1 MDIEVLKKAFLETSY
16 IINGEEDIVLKIGTM
31 PEELL
36 SEFPSIS
43 TWAFLTA
50 WNPLPEILTQD
61 ENRARNIAL
70 KDELSAKGFSVRHGV
85 GVSDTEDWWEDS
97 FFIADIS
104 LDEARS
110 ISSRFGQL
118 AFLFGDRRS
127 GNQLI
132 FT

>member
-16 IINGEEDIVLKIGTM
+16 IINGEEDIVLKIGIM

-85 GVSDTEDWWEDS
+85 GVSDTEDWSEDS

-104 LDEARS
+104 LDVARS